1 MSDMAT
7 WASSVIIPIGVSI
20 VTVVV
25 TNLTI
30 GPWLAARGRRIQAAN
45 DAYDNFSDSVLDL
58 LALCANLQRL
68 TIPMVGEGP
77 LRPPL
82 QAERD
87 RWEAQIGEITTWLG
101 DHWQRYT
108 AGYRTPQ
115 QRETIPR
122 TVAVMRL
129 IWTTENPLEERLRTL
144 EMFTSATYTA
154 WVKPSWRKW
163 RPVAKPREV
172 HRLSG
177 LLDAFEEDAP
187 LKGASRDS

>member
-1 MSDMAT
+1 M
-7 WASSVIIPIGVSI
+7 IPIGVSI
-20 VTVVV
+20 ATVVA
-25 TNLTI
+25 TSLTI
-30 GPWLAARGRRIQAAN
+30 GPWLAARGRRIEAAN
-45 DAYDNFSDSVLDL
+45 DAYDKFSDSILDL

-68 TIPMVGEGP
+68 TIPMVREGP
-77 LRPPL
+77 LMPAL

-87 RWEAQIGEITTWLG
+87 RWEAQIGEITTWLV

-108 AGYRTPQ
+108 AGYRTLQ
-115 QRETIPR
+115 ERETIPR

-129 IWTTENPLEERLRTL
+129 IWTEDKPLEERIRTL
-144 EMFTSATYTA
+144 EIFTSATYRA

-177 LLDAFEEDAP
+177 LLDTFEKDAP
-187 LKGASRDS
+187 LNAAGNGQNRT